1 MDYVA
6 PGFKRLHLVETENV
20 TENVAATLVNEP
32 PFNELVIPASGP
44 ILQAVGLGRIEVEW
58 TPVSTV
64 RVQYGMIALP
74 PERRQTSSG

>member
-6 PGFKRLHLVETENV
+6 PLHLVETENV

-44 ILQAVGLGRIEVEW
+44 ILQAVGLGFR
-58 TPVSTV
+58 
-64 RVQYGMIALP
+64 ALK
-74 PERRQTSSG
+74 